1 MIDESK
7 SFEDEIKI
15 FKKIKYLN
23 EYWCMKYYDDDKE
36 LDLKIFKLKFAYIS
50 NDIDEKLF
58 EEVFG
63 HTFVALANKLINT
76 TNKEDYQ
83 ITVDNI

>member
-1 MIDESK
+1 M
-7 SFEDEIKI
+7 
-15 FKKIKYLN
+15 
-23 EYWCMKYYDDDKE
+23 YDDDKE
-36 LDLKIFKLKFAYIS
+36 LNLKIFKLKFAHIS

-63 HTFVALANKLINT
+63 HTFVALANKLINS

-83 ITVDNI
+83 IIVDNIKKKMKINFTSKMILIIL